1 MNTITSKTFT
11 ATATVGLYKA
21 YSKELISIN
30 TFKKALCKAQEE
42 IKKEFNVAL
51 STKMTLCQIIF
62 LGQEE
67 PSVSLDFIQY
77 PKFPKDE
84 VVLQEAIM
92 QLVQL
97 LMESLDQNRIVIV
110 FQNETICLEKS
121 EEIDPKIQL

>member
-30 TFKKALCKAQEE
+30 TFKKALYKAQEE

>member
-1 MNTITSKTFT
+1 MNTITSTTFT
-11 ATATVGLYKA
+11 ATATVGLYKS